1 MRSPSLAYFRSI
13 FGVSC
18 KIVLASSFDV
28 IRFVFWNPLEDFS
41 EQKFYR
47 GVLCRINFLTGE
59 FFLDSFSTSGF
70 IPPDLEPDAAWDFL
84 FNYVDFWI
92 DENPF

>member
-1 MRSPSLAYFRSI
+1 MRSPSLAHFRCI

-28 IRFVFWNPLEDFS
+28 IRFVFWNPLEDFC
-41 EQKFYR
+41 EEKFYR
-47 GVLCRINFLTGE
+47 GILCSINFLTGE
-59 FFLDSFSTSGF
+59 FSLGSLSASGF
-70 IPPDLEPDAAWDFL
+70 VPSDLEPSAAWDFL
-84 FNYVDFWI
+84 FNYVDFWL